1 MHENLQPLSFKSS
14 REFAVIPI
22 ASKIL
27 SLVIIPFILV
37 SAFSAF
43 RILHDLE
50 VWIESDK
57 SDPVE
62 MFK

>member
-1 MHENLQPLSFKSS
+1 
-14 REFAVIPI
+14 
-22 ASKIL
+22 
-27 SLVIIPFILV
+27 VIIPFILV

-43 RILHDLE
+43 RILHGLE